1 MPGKRIA
8 YIGIDLLY
16 PALPALIEAG
26 CEIMEVITCETDN
39 VTEFNVQVCECA
51 KKRGIPLFIGKISA
65 ERLSVLR
72 ERGCEAVVCGGYYY
86 RIPVVEGLKMVNIHP
101 SLLPVGRGAWPMPV
115 TILKGLRESGVTVH
129 RMTEGFD
136 EGAILL
142 QEEIPVSPKENLL
155 TLTKKQKAVLPGM
168 MRRLAEDFDTL
179 YEQAKPQGDGEYWS
193 CPSEEDYPLTPD
205 TPFEEADRILRA
217 FYGYECVYEADGVRY
232 GLIEGVAGKNSVS
245 STGGV
250 SEKSGVDST
259 GAVAEKSRA
268 GLTGAV
274 AEKNSVSSI
283 GTVAE
288 KSETGK
294 EMPGE
299 FPLRDGR
306 IRTGRCRIINGKPRH
321 AELPAAMPWPASRI
335 CSANP

>member
-16 PALPALIEAG
+16 PALPALIKAG

-51 KKRGIPLFIGKISA
+51 KKRGIPLFIGEISA

-86 RIPVVEGLKMVNIHP
+86 RIPVVEDLKMVNIHP

-115 TILKGLRESGVTVH
+115 TILKGLRVSGVTVH

-155 TLTKKQKAVLPGM
+155 TLTKKQRAVLPGM
-168 MRRLAEDFDTL
+168 MRRLAADFDTL
-179 YEQAKPQGDGEYWS
+179 YEQAKPQGNGEYWP
-193 CPSEEDYPLTPD
+193 CPLEEDYPLTPD
-205 TPFEEADRILRA
+205 TPFEELRA
-217 FYGYECVYEADGVRY
+217 FYGYECIYDANGIRY
-232 GLIEGVAGKNSVS
+232 GLIEGVAEKSRTS
-245 STGGV
+245 YSTGGV
-250 SEKSGVDST
+250 SEKSRADSIS
-259 GAVAEKSRA
+259 G
-268 GLTGAV
+268 
-274 AEKNSVSSI
+274 
-283 GTVAE
+283 VAE
-288 KSETGK
+288 KSETEK
-294 EMPGE
+294 EILPGG

-306 IRTGRCRIINGKPRH
+306 IRTGRCRIINGK
-321 AELPAAMPWPASRI
+321 I
-335 CSANP
+335 DGKQKD